1 MKSLI
6 RSKSMTRALL
16 HKHRIYEKLPNSLL
30 CLFHGSNQSKLCF
43 LTFFEI
49 AIKISRNTNCCNIT
63 TTISTEFQLTAPFK
77 NTLQKKNVNLSEI
90 RYFWNGTQLQI
101 EGGDYHRMLE
111 DSVKP
116 LIHVQRLNWLCDIS
130 LGGVNKYNKNCS
142 RMITVAGPE
151 LCRSTQ
157 PFVESYLYIQISE
170 HIELI
175 RQSVRHQFKMLWCVH
190 MFKET

>member
-1 MKSLI
+1 MRSSPILYYAFSMGATNRNWVFFSENSIDSSLKKYI
-6 RSKSMTRALL
+6 TKDKCKPLR
-16 HKHRIYEKLPNSLL
+16 NSLFFGPEPS
-30 CLFHGSNQSKLCF
+30 CKSK
-43 LTFFEI
+43 EV
-49 AIKISRNTNCCNIT
+49 
-63 TTISTEFQLTAPFK
+63 TTIWTE
-77 NTLQKKNVNLSEI
+77 
-90 RYFWNGTQLQI
+90 
-101 EGGDYHRMLE
+101 MLE

-116 LIHVQRLNWLCDIS
+116 LIHVQRVNWLCDIS

-175 RQSVRHQFKMLWCVH
+175 RQSVRHQFKMLWCEH